1 MEVIYIKK
9 QFDSNCWHKNY
20 CHIIDV
26 KNEDQWTNIEPCG
39 TPNMI
44 VNGHYPRK
52 TGILQ
57 FYKEKNQF
65 PDFSSYGIL
74 WFILSIAFSSPS
86 VSFQFKGNYEITKS
100 LKLHTAQKMK
110 FSIKDF
116 FSKCDQICR
125 KLQWHSCAMTFS
137 KVRLVRNLVHKSV
150 WNLRFFIDHLF
161 VNYEHE
167 QWNGKNKRAV
177 VFLSP
182 PDYTTFYLSLYRWQ
196 IGSDKPPVSSFKRHS
211 KSSSISAAC
220 KKLISFK
227 FFSMIPCASLFQS
240 SFSLT
245 CYNKFQLTITFAH
258 FFWLFIYK
266 RCYF

>member
-1 MEVIYIKK
+1 
-9 QFDSNCWHKNY
+9 
-20 CHIIDV
+20 
-26 KNEDQWTNIEPCG
+26 
-39 TPNMI
+39 MI

-258 FFWLFIYK
+258 FFLVIYL
-266 RCYF
+266 